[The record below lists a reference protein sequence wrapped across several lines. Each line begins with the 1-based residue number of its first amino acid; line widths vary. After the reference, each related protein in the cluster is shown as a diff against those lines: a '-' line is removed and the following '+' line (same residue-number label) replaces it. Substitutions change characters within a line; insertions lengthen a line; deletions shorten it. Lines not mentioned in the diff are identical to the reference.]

1 MPKDDRAMQDSYKE
15 DGVEYVSV
23 AEFAKREYVGRQRIA
38 ELIKDGTLTV
48 HCQIGKRKFL
58 NWKIENKKFQKYI
71 KASAYKDNGLKPK
84 KPKKVI
90 AEKWDTTEI
99 TTPETKEQG
108 DIPETTADILVDTK
122 RLLKNFDPNDF
133 KDCYQYLDDEEGKS
147 HVEKDEDGNPI
158 LNWVIVDK
166 KITALIRNLEL
177 KRKENELISL
187 EDVTRFLSITFTKT
201 QGKLSNI
208 PDRYASRFAAF
219 FKKET
224 GGEASNATLTAL
236 KNMLTVETKNILA
249 DLSKEIE
256 NSDYS

>member
-15 DGVEYVSV
+15 NGVEYVSV
-23 AEFAKREYVGRQRIA
+23 AEFAKREYVNFRRIS
-38 ELIKDGTLTV
+38 ELIRDGVLTP
-48 HCQIGKRKFL
+48 HCKIGRRTFL
-58 NWKIENKKFQKYI
+58 DWKIENKKFQKYV
-71 KASAYKDNGLKPK
+71 KASAYNDRSLKPG
-84 KPKKVI
+84 KPASKKVTAGEHDL
-90 AEKWDTTEI
+90 AET
-99 TTPETKEQG
+99 ETKEQG
-108 DIPETTADILVDTK
+108 DIPETTAEVLVDTK
-122 RLLKNFDPNDF
+122 RLLRNFDINDF
-133 KDCYQYLDDEEGKS
+133 KDCYQYLDDENGVS
-147 HVEKDEDGNPI
+147 HAEKDEDGNPI

-187 EDVTRFLSITFTKT
+187 EDVTRFLSVTFTKT